1 MHTML
6 KVTNILLMILVVPAK
21 VPNTKEMASHFLNKN
36 IHEENNANQIDGN
49 YNSSGNKR
57 EKVANLDFEIQSL
70 DNELRNIENEFISN
84 IVDEDVSNIH
94 F

>member
-36 IHEENNANQIDGN
+36 IQEDETQRKKICLTLCLQPNQERDKYQILKHWIKN
-49 YNSSGNKR
+49 HKWT
-57 EKVANLDFEIQSL
+57 
-70 DNELRNIENEFISN
+70 
-84 IVDEDVSNIH
+84 
-94 F
+94 